1 MIKINSELP
10 LCLFNK
16 NNELNEYDFVLY
28 HLYKENDYY
37 KEYYIK
43 QRQDHPDR
51 LMILDNSA
59 YEFFIK
65 GEELDI
71 MSYIDVIN
79 ELKPDMYILPDVLM
93 DFNATL
99 NKTRYFVEN
108 HIHNITGDSKPMAVL
123 QGNTENELLAC
134 ALLYKDLDIE
144 NIAVPFHNS
153 FFKDMVPEWYE
164 YINIT
169 SKYNPGG
176 DWVALKCLQS
186 LNIDIRYAAGRVH
199 WVSKYED
206 ILNSFSH
213 VHILGSH
220 CPAEKIYYKTIKSI
234 KTMDTGY
241 PVKCAYVGDVLF
253 QEKSKPEVIIDD
265 FFESDLNND
274 IKTLIETN
282 VKTFKLL

>member
-1 MIKINSELP
+1 MIKTNSELP
-10 LCLFNK
+10 LCLFDK
-16 NNELNEYDFVLY
+16 NNDLNEYDFVLY
-28 HLYKENDYY
+28 HLYISNDKYRNYY
-37 KEYYIK
+37 LN
-43 QRQDHPDR
+43 QREQHPDR

-65 GEELDI
+65 GETLNIEL
-71 MSYIDVIN
+71 YIDVIN
-79 ELKPDMYILPDVLM
+79 ELRPDIYILPDVLM
-93 DFNATL
+93 DFMATY
-99 NKTRYFVEN
+99 NKTRYFIEN

-134 ALLYKDLDIE
+134 TLLYKDLGIE

-153 FFKDMVPEWYE
+153 FFKDIVPEWCE

-169 SKYNPGG
+169 HKYNPGG
-176 DWVALKCLQS
+176 GWMVLKS
-186 LNIDIRYAAGRVH
+186 LTVDMRYASGRVH
-199 WVSKYED
+199 WIIQNEQL
-206 ILNSFSH
+206 INSFSH

-274 IKTLIETN
+274 IKTLIENN
-282 VKTFKLL
+282 VNIFKLL